1 MIHTTKKPPLV
12 ERLNATFDH
21 FRIGRNERPVL
32 TKTMMRME
40 EHFGPNPDHMPMPV
54 DDNGAKLFEMFDYF
68 DTFGAAAV
76 GE

>member
-1 MIHTTKKPPLV
+1 
-12 ERLNATFDH
+12 
-21 FRIGRNERPVL
+21 
-32 TKTMMRME
+32 ME